1 MFAIKGGVFD
11 GVVVRGG
18 SCSLHV
24 VLLAAAAVMKS
35 WMPCL
40 VAAAVVKTAIAV
52 RWVNALVTAAK
63 ASCMSHKRTEHQ
75 FPVFNTNKNCGN
87 VKNCDQRGVFI

>member
-11 GVVVRGG
+11 GVVRGG

-35 WMPCL
+35 WIPCL

-63 ASCMSHKRTEHQ
+63 GSCM
-75 FPVFNTNKNCGN
+75 FNKPT
-87 VKNCDQRGVFI
+87 